1 MKLEETFMH
10 FLLEHQERNKRTRN
24 FLILMENIVA
34 AAKYVQH
41 YYRPAALHGNLDQLG
56 QINVQGE
63 AQMRLD
69 LMAHEIMMHYL
80 GESKQ
85 VIEAVSEE
93 VTEEITLNENG
104 RYFVYFD
111 PLDGSSNVR
120 HSLPVGILFGIAKR
134 NYDGPED
141 YHLRRGCEF
150 IAAGMFLIPT
160 GVFTFALK
168 DAGAWRFI
176 QDQSGIYIRPTRV
189 MIPNN
194 PKKFELS
201 WNSANR
207 KTYSKKVQKWIVENE
222 EAFKFRYAGSLAI
235 DFHRLLDNG
244 GMFMYPAIV
253 NHPVAGKNRP
263 LGKLRLMYECAVT
276 ALIARE
282 AGGIAVDENGQ
293 DILGIQPVNRHQ
305 RSALYI
311 GSKEVVKSIRET
323 LTDKLPKEKAKTG

>member
-10 FLLEHQERNKRTRN
+10 FLLEHQERHKRTLN

-41 YYRPAALHGNLDQLG
+41 YYRSAALHGNLDHAG
-56 QINVQGE
+56 RINVQGE
-63 AQMRLD
+63 VQMRLD

-80 GESKQ
+80 HESKQ

-93 VTEEITLNENG
+93 VTEEITLEENG

-134 NYDGPED
+134 NFDGPED

-176 QDQSGIYIRPTRV
+176 QDPSGIYIRPTKI

-194 PKKFELS
+194 PKNFELS
-201 WNSANR
+201 WNSSNR
-207 KTYSKKVQKWIVENE
+207 LTFSKTVQKWLKDYE
-222 EAFKFRYAGSLAI
+222 EAFKFRYAGSLAV

-244 GMFMYPAIV
+244 GMFMYPAVV
-253 NHPVAGKNRP
+253 NHPIPGKNRP
-263 LGKLRLMYECAVT
+263 QGKLRLMYECAVT
-276 ALIARE
+276 ALIVRE
-282 AGGIAVDENGQ
+282 AGGTAIDENGE
-293 DILGIQPVNRHQ
+293 DILSIQPVNRHQ

-311 GSKEVVKSIRET
+311 GSKEVVKSIRDV
-323 LTDKLPKEKAKTG
+323 LKADLPAS